1 MRPVIPSKQKIKPA
15 LLIAYIAIFILC
27 IVGIGMTLYLQFY
40 QDEKIEIAFGITDSE
55 EEDRYNELKNGF
67 MDLFTNDITRVQN
80 ETVEVEKISDNFDL
94 VVTAFQYNVNEEQ
107 KSISASIPYININTD
122 VARQINQEINDNYRT
137 QAETIRDSVSN
148 EDIIYNISYK
158 SYIQNNI
165 ISLVIKIEL
174 REGNNSQKIMIQTY
188 NYSLTENR
196 IVTLEEML
204 ENKGISISSAENK
217 IKNEVESVQKT
228 NEALYNQGYS
238 VYQRDLESEMYKIEN
253 TEQYFIGQDGMIYV
267 IYAYGNQVNENTSE
281 MDIII
286 FI

>member
-1 MRPVIPSKQKIKPA
+1 MRPVIPSKRKIKPT

>member
-1 MRPVIPSKQKIKPA
+1 MRPVIPSKRKIKPA

-40 QDEKIEIAFGITDSE
+40 QYEKIEIAFGITDS

-281 MDIII
+281 MDVII

>member
-1 MRPVIPSKQKIKPA
+1 MRPVIPSKRKIKPA